1 MFLIENCCAERL
13 RASGSSAAS
22 ERNKEM
28 GNPFVHTVHGNPTFT
43 PGKSGK
49 PTVRLLLG
57 QLYNSCL
64 VSNARTKRKIF
75 SKIYVLGGVSSTKAS

>member
-1 MFLIENCCAERL
+1 MNRKYYCVYTERL

-28 GNPFVHTVHGNPTFT
+28 GNPFVHTVHGNPAFT

-49 PTVRLLLG
+49 PTVR
-57 QLYNSCL
+57 
-64 VSNARTKRKIF
+64 F
-75 SKIYVLGGVSSTKAS
+75 VLQNFPRSA